1 MKGKEGKG
9 HEKKESAAMKK
20 MEKKMKVKGKKGC

>member
-1 MKGKEGKG
+1 MKGKEGKK

-20 MEKKMKVKGKKGC
+20 AEKKKYGKKGS